1 MHLQENYKMEEFSFS
16 LSHYSIR
23 HHFSILSNDSHMLG
37 FEIFFND
44 WIIFGL
50 FHFRKDLYYIETSK
64 IIDSVNH
71 LTGFCLILPFIEK
84 EVLNSLYSVILYST
98 EFVIFVK
105 FNPGQFYFT
114 NYQDSF
120 KSNLCKAFLKIDVP
134 AKRETINTYEG
145 VHFLVKLQAVG
156 YWYIWI
162 FFRFLC

>member
-37 FEIFFND
+37 FEIFFNV

-64 IIDSVNH
+64 IINSVNH

-84 EVLNSLYSVILYST
+84 EVLNSLYSVYCIQLNSLYLLNLILANSISLIT
-98 EFVIFVK
+98 K
-105 FNPGQFYFT
+105 T
-114 NYQDSF
+114 AS
-120 KSNLCKAFLKIDVP
+120 KATFIKRSLK
-134 AKRETINTYEG
+134 
-145 VHFLVKLQAVG
+145 
-156 YWYIWI
+156 
-162 FFRFLC
+162 